1 MKPKPKPAADRN
13 GKPAKHRARPQPKPK
28 PPNRLPRPPRPLT
41 AAQARRIAARYEMAR
56 RFSGATVKRA
66 ADVSGYYCPAR
77 RADVWFV
84 YPNSAGMHLGP
95 DEIIAVCA
103 RTGRVLGVGRL
114 GE

>member
-1 MKPKPKPAADRN
+1 MKPNRKPAAARE
-13 GKPAKHRARPQPKPK
+13 GKSAKGRARPQPKTK
-28 PPNRLPRPPRPLT
+28 PTKRRPRRLT
-41 AAQARRIAARYEMAR
+41 AAQARRIAARYELAR

-66 ADVSGYYCPAR
+66 ADVSGYYCPAD

-103 RTGRVLGVGRL
+103 RTGRVLGAGRVG
-114 GE
+114 E